1 MRTRQVPSN
10 ETRLPEPEPG
20 EAIVVSKYGDERRK
34 AVILHP
40 DDFDLFER
48 YRRIF
53 RREPYE
59 MRLTDTAIV
68 AHRAGEQGADETA
81 PDLESLDRALT

>member
-1 MRTRQVPSN
+1 MRTRQIPSN
-10 ETRLPEPEPG
+10 ATRFPEPQPG
-20 EAIVVSKYGDERRK
+20 EAIVVSKYGEERRK

-53 RREPYE
+53 SREPYE

-68 AHRAGEQGADETA
+68 AHRAGESGADETTL
-81 PDLESLDRALT
+81 DLESLSRALT